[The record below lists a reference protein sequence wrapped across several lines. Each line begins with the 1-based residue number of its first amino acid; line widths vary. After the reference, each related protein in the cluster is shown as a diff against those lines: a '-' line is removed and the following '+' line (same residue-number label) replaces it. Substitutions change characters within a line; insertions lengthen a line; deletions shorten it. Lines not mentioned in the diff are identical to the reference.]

1 MTLLLMA
8 EIPNNHLGC
17 MKPYKQWD
25 KRPQSQLV
33 IAGFEPS
40 TVTHDS

>member
-25 KRPQSQLV
+25 KRPQPQLV